1 LKNPFFKED
10 SKSPLDRHA

>member
-10 SKSPLDRHA
+10 SKIPLDRHA